1 MLLSS
6 LIRKTIIFDKTPRGT
21 CIAIGIAPKT
31 KRMKYLFCTP
41 IESGQNAPSYFA
53 LPLTALSSISE
64 HSLILS
70 RIRPVL
76 PQNYLQLTLGMPIY
90 SESGKHLGT
99 LINVKFD
106 QSVAIALQTESGW
119 LNFTRVLAI
128 GDAIIL
134 RKEQPYPIGQPV
146 QENFV
151 TKRTLKR
158 AVKEQSLIKL
168 TLSLPPFSL
177 S

>member
-6 LIRKTIIFDKTPRGT
+6 LIRKSLIFDKTPRGV
-21 CIAIGIAPKT
+21 CIAIGIAPKN
-31 KRMKYLFCTP
+31 KRIKYLFCSP
-41 IESGQNAPSYFA
+41 LESGQNTPSYFA

-70 RIRPVL
+70 RMRPVL

-90 SESGKHLGT
+90 SESGKYLGS
-99 LINVKFD
+99 LIDVKFS
-106 QSVAIALQTESGW
+106 QRLATSLQTESGW
-119 LNFTRVLAI
+119 HNFSRVLAI
-128 GDAIIL
+128 GDAVIL
-134 RKEQPYPIGQPV
+134 RREQPYPIGQPT

-151 TKRTLKR
+151 TKHTLKK